1 MSNIAGPRTIRMLVG
16 FVLCTVS
23 IVSLA
28 GSDATTAT
36 LEALESDWNQAHM
49 KGDAASL
56 EALWSDDLT
65 VAVPKMPVMSKSEVL
80 SFVRSGRMHFERD
93 ETTDIRVRMYGTAAV
108 VTGRLQ
114 RTRTIDGKK
123 LDDDWRFT
131 KVYAN
136 QQGRWRVV
144 AFHASEAAQ
153 P

>member
-80 SFVRSGRMHFERD
+80 SFVRSGRMHFERY